1 MIEHF
6 TVQPSTYH
14 KNLFVDSH
22 NLPLKQVSQD
32 CYSHSNFRDKKLRL
46 REMVISERP
55 PASDCHPSALGFD
68 VISCKWLFP
77 NLFHL
82 HPPKSRSW
90 GLLTAAHCLWFCH
103 QSFTN
108 AIVFA

>member
-14 KNLFVDSH
+14 KNLCVEPH
-22 NLPLKQVSQD
+22 NIPLKQVSQD

-46 REMVISERP
+46 RDMVISERP
-55 PASDCHPSALGFD
+55 PASNCHPSTLWLD

-82 HPPKSRSW
+82 HTPSLGCVGSLQ
-90 GLLTAAHCLWFCH
+90 LLLAFGSVISLK
-103 QSFTN
+103 
-108 AIVFA
+108 